1 MARTKKLETSE
12 VQGRALV
19 DIAALGLKSGEYA
32 TLPIEVA
39 QMYSAVGMFDMGAK
53 ND

>member
-12 VQGRALV
+12 VHGRALV
-19 DIAALGLKSGEYA
+19 DIAALGLKSGEYT
-32 TLPIEVA
+32 TLPLDVA
-39 QMYSAVGMFDMGAK
+39 EMYSAVGMFDMGAK